1 MALIADFIT
10 FAPRF
15 QGFKCLEDEKMII
28 LVCYVYMQ
36 MKTKYI
42 FTLAFL
48 LVMGL
53 TVNAQS
59 NHSISLTIEKGQ
71 SSTFSRRMPN
81 GSEWLFEWS
90 SWQFD
95 FELRL

>member
-1 MALIADFIT
+1 
-10 FAPRF
+10 
-15 QGFKCLEDEKMII
+15 
-28 LVCYVYMQ
+28 
-36 MKTKYI
+36 MKIKYI

-71 SSTFSRRMPN
+71 SSTFSVNEFVETIHVTAGGMEFWGSLALQAPEGCLMEVSGYLN
-81 GSEWLFEWS
+81 GHPGL
-90 SWQFD
+90 
-95 FELRL
+95 